1 MKDPLIIDGIVMTD
15 YVVEDG
21 YTLEFNDIDSSKS
34 GRTLDGETHRTVVA
48 RKRKLG
54 CAFLPVPQSVSSKIL
69 KAVKKKFF
77 TVVYLD
83 AEQGIRTATM
93 YSGTKKITLSRV
105 YKDDSDEPLW
115 KGLSFNLIEK

>member
-34 GRTLDGETHRTVVA
+34 GRTLDGETHRKEEQAPIIREST
-48 RKRKLG
+48 
-54 CAFLPVPQSVSSKIL
+54 KIL

-105 YKDDSDEPLW
+105 YRDDSDEPLW